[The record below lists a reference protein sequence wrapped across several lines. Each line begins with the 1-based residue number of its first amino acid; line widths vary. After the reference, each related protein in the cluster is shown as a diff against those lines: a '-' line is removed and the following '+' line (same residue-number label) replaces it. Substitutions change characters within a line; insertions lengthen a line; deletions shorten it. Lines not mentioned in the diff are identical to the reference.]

1 MKRVNNIFTGN
12 IDGVTA
18 YKKYGQI
25 GRLDRKVTSLKERTD
40 NIEELLDSDNFFDG
54 YFENHYDPI
63 IGQDSALSEEN
74 NVSQMLSSMADY
86 LLNTDES
93 KKMNEEEKTHYVFSE
108 DVDNRKE
115 DKRNQKNVFESFD
128 VGNVEIV
135 SKPVKPVE
143 FKSQDIVVN
152 NKDMANH
159 GEMSRILSEY
169 ASFIGLIKSQIEKNI
184 SLKRRY
190 NSMIGLVKDDMKMV
204 KESYVGILPRSKS
217 VPGGHYIKPVPSP
230 DYHQNSMLKKMYS
243 TPPSSVEAN
252 YELWENSFDFT
263 YILEH
268 ADITETERNIIN
280 MKRLGW
286 TFDEI
291 ILDLDLHS
299 VYQSSD
305 LGRYLRHTVINR
317 IQREVSKFVD
327 EREAEVWKH
336 QKVAVIEEED

>member
-1 MKRVNNIFTGN
+1 MKRVNNIFTGS

-63 IGQDSALSEEN
+63 IGQDSALSDEN

-86 LLNTDES
+86 LINSDES
-93 KKMNEEEKTHYVFSE
+93 KQMNEEEKTYYVFSE
-108 DVDNRKE
+108 DIDNKKE
-115 DKRNQKNVFESFD
+115 VYRQNNNEYVNSD
-128 VGNVEIV
+128 NVEIV

-152 NKDMANH
+152 KRDMANY

-169 ASFIGLIKSQIEKNI
+169 SSFIGLIKSHIEKNV

-204 KESYVGILPRSKS
+204 KESYFGILPRSKS

-230 DYHQNSMLKKMYS
+230 DYHQNSMFKKMYS

-268 ADITETERNIIN
+268 ADITVTERNIIN

-305 LGRYLRHTVINR
+305 LGRYLRYTVINR